1 MQIRERLDKGE
12 QISHP
17 FLSPSSLAINSS
29 SSLSHFLSLAL
40 AAKKPR
46 RRGAKDLLR
55 RVTGKVCQLLV
66 FLFSAFPPLH
76 PPPPLLVVFPLTLSN
91 SIQLL
96 GGFFSSQFGLVVD
109 DREGGKNHHFALDFG
124 GKASNLGFLCTFF
137 QFLSLSLSVS
147 SVYRT
152 IRPGRFSSLYIG
164 FLSHLI
170 VPLDWSIKKGKEGRK
185 DHKCSSPSCY
195 MHTKPHPCPS
205 LTGDKWKKKHI
216 CSVP

>member
-66 FLFSAFPPLH
+66 FLFSAFPPLP

-96 GGFFSSQFGLVVD
+96 GVFFLLSLVWWWMIGREEKTITLHWILGEKPQIWGFSVPFSNSSL
-109 DREGGKNHHFALDFG
+109 
-124 GKASNLGFLCTFF
+124 SLCEFSLSDNQTWEILLSLYW
-137 QFLSLSLSVS
+137 LSLS
-147 SVYRT
+147 
-152 IRPGRFSSLYIG
+152 
-164 FLSHLI
+164 SHCASGLEY
-170 VPLDWSIKKGKEGRK
+170 KERKGRK
-185 DHKCSSPSCY
+185 KRS
-195 MHTKPHPCPS
+195 
-205 LTGDKWKKKHI
+205 
-216 CSVP
+216 

>member
-66 FLFSAFPPLH
+66 FLFSAFPPLQSSP

-91 SIQLL
+91 SIQL
-96 GGFFSSQFGLVVD
+96 GFFFSSQFGLVVD

-137 QFLSLSLSVS
+137 QFLSLSL
-147 SVYRT
+147 
-152 IRPGRFSSLYIG
+152 
-164 FLSHLI
+164 
-170 VPLDWSIKKGKEGRK
+170 
-185 DHKCSSPSCY
+185 
-195 MHTKPHPCPS
+195 
-205 LTGDKWKKKHI
+205 
-216 CSVP
+216 

>member
-66 FLFSAFPPLH
+66 FLFSAFPLFT
-76 PPPPLLVVFPLTLSN
+76 PLLVVFPLTLSN

-96 GGFFSSQFGLVVD
+96 GVFFSSQFGLVVD

-137 QFLSLSLSVS
+137 QFLSLSLS
-147 SVYRT
+147 
-152 IRPGRFSSLYIG
+152 L
-164 FLSHLI
+164 
-170 VPLDWSIKKGKEGRK
+170 
-185 DHKCSSPSCY
+185 
-195 MHTKPHPCPS
+195 
-205 LTGDKWKKKHI
+205 
-216 CSVP
+216 

>member
-76 PPPPLLVVFPLTLSN
+76 PPPPPFLLYSLLLSQTQYN
-91 SIQLL
+91 FL
-96 GGFFSSQFGLVVD
+96 GFFFSSQFGLVVD

-137 QFLSLSLSVS
+137 QFLSLSLCE
-147 SVYRT
+147 
-152 IRPGRFSSLYIG
+152 FSLSDNQTWEILLSLYW
-164 FLSHLI
+164 LSLSSHCASGLEY
-170 VPLDWSIKKGKEGRK
+170 KERKGRK
-185 DHKCSSPSCY
+185 KRS
-195 MHTKPHPCPS
+195 
-205 LTGDKWKKKHI
+205 
-216 CSVP
+216 

>member
-76 PPPPLLVVFPLTLSN
+76 PPPPPSCCIPSYSLKLNTTSWVFFFLLSLVWWWMIGREEKTITLHWILGEKPQIWGFSVPFSN
-91 SIQLL
+91 S
-96 GGFFSSQFGLVVD
+96 
-109 DREGGKNHHFALDFG
+109 
-124 GKASNLGFLCTFF
+124 
-137 QFLSLSLSVS
+137 SLSLSVS

>member
-29 SSLSHFLSLAL
+29 YSLSHFLSLAL

-76 PPPPLLVVFPLTLSN
+76 PPPPPFLLY
-91 SIQLL
+91 
-96 GGFFSSQFGLVVD
+96 
-109 DREGGKNHHFALDFG
+109 
-124 GKASNLGFLCTFF
+124 
-137 QFLSLSLSVS
+137 SLSLSQTQYNFLGFFFLLSLVWWWMIGREEKTITLHWILGEKPQIWGF
-147 SVYRT
+147 SV
-152 IRPGRFSSLYIG
+152 PFSNSSLSLCE
-164 FLSHLI
+164 FSLSDNQTWEILLSLYWLSLSSHCASGLEY
-170 VPLDWSIKKGKEGRK
+170 KERKGRK
-185 DHKCSSPSCY
+185 KRS
-195 MHTKPHPCPS
+195 
-205 LTGDKWKKKHI
+205 
-216 CSVP
+216 